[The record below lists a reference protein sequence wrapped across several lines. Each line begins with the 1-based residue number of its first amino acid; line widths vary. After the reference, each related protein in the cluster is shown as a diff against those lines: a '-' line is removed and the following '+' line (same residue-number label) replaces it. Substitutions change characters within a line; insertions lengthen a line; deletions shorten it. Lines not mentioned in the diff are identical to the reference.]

1 MNEKIPKTNNFVENI
16 QRILINK
23 NLRTQLTKIIYVQL
37 KRKIYLKIINVNPQW
52 FELSISQRLQ

>member
-23 NLRTQLTKIIYVQL
+23 NLRTQLTKIIYIQL
-37 KRKIYLKIINVNPQW
+37 KRKIYLKIINVNPQ
-52 FELSISQRLQ
+52 